1 MSPADLHSRGGD
13 QALSRARLD
22 RASFGLHLR
31 GSRARKGRPMKMPE
45 PVVRATCRARG
56 YRHFRTAA
64 EIVGAVILLSGGAA
78 AATVAPSAASA
89 PGTTIR
95 GCANT
100 TTGALRVLL
109 KASAKCRKGTT
120 PLSWNTALFGKK
132 ANKASP
138 GSGGAQC
145 TLGEII
151 LTAGK
156 TSTFGTLLADG
167 QLLPISKNVAL
178 FSLLGTQYGGNGTTN
193 FALPDLRKSAPNGL
207 SYSICTAGVFP

>member
-1 MSPADLHSRGGD
+1 
-13 QALSRARLD
+13 
-22 RASFGLHLR
+22 
-31 GSRARKGRPMKMPE
+31 MKMPE
-45 PVVRATCRARG
+45 PVARATCRTRG

-78 AATVAPSAASA
+78 VAATVAPSAASA
-89 PGTTIR
+89 PRTTIH

-100 TTGALRVLL
+100 KTGVLRVLL
-109 KASAKCRKGTT
+109 KARAKCPRGTT

-138 GSGGAQC
+138 GTSGAQC

-156 TSTFGTLLADG
+156 TSTGGTLLADG
-167 QLLPISKNVAL
+167 QLLPISTNVTL

-193 FALPDLRKSAPNGL
+193 FALPDLRRSAPNGL